1 MKTLYD
7 LLKQQEEKYPVD
19 ITFNDWQI
27 RDSKHLESIWYGGEI
42 ARIKY
47 KGYTVTIEARG
58 DVEVCGKI
66 KGRKVDFC
74 DKHNQAAAW
83 AEIGSFVNDEDLE
96 KEEVKS
102 AIIDSNWFEFNVI
115 EPSGK
120 YLEYYGNNVLDGNLI
135 DCLEDIGDYLDIVNN
150 IIDDIWRDIF
160 LNYSNDEYTSVVI
173 DEYLDAKIA
182 SVYYLV
188 TKDHEIYNGYSWLN
202 VFEKT
207 GLFSAFKDTINAD
220 EDYYESLSENEK
232 NAIRLALWEE

>member
-1 MKTLYD
+1 MKTMYD

-115 EPSGK
+115 EPGGR
-120 YLEYYGNNVLDGNLI
+120 YLEYYGNNVIDGNLV
-135 DCLEDIGDYLDIVNN
+135 DCLEDIGNYLDIVND
-150 IIDDIWRDIF
+150 IIDEIWRGI
-160 LNYSNDEYTSVVI
+160 LLEYGNDDYTSIVI
-173 DEYLDAKIA
+173 DEYLDARIA
-182 SVYYLV
+182 SVYYSE
-188 TKDHEIYNGYSWLN
+188 TKGHQIYNGYSWLN

-207 GLFSAFKDTINAD
+207 GLFNSFKELIDSD
-220 EDYYESLSENEK
+220 KDYYESLSEKEK
-232 NAIRLALWEE
+232 NAIRLALEEE